1 MINNLHQLRSTLS
14 LYPGTEQRLTELAD
28 SLNKRLVGL
37 SKEQVCRILHFSM
50 IVSFKAA
57 HLLASL
63 ALAPLLPL
71 LENRDGT
78 PLSTVPGC
86 HPQVA
91 FMLKSLK
98 TFNMFTQRLWLQ
110 LVQGWILCFLLLTSC
125 CCLPPG
131 CSSPLSTESK
141 SPSMPSRASM
151 RSICN
156 CTRRCK
162 ILLTVSK
169 WVFCLGLLSRLPHFC
184 KYKGEICCA

>member
-1 MINNLHQLRSTLS
+1 MQNPPFCHDCFLLGCPLACIFGSCTSSPTL
-14 LYPGTEQRLTELAD
+14 GEQGR
-28 SLNKRLVGL
+28 N
-37 SKEQVCRILHFSM
+37 
-50 IVSFKAA
+50 
-57 HLLASL
+57 
-63 ALAPLLPL
+63 
-71 LENRDGT
+71 T
-78 PLSTVPGC
+78 PLNCARLSSSGGFHAQIFEDFLTC
-86 HPQVA
+86 
-91 FMLKSLK
+91 
-98 TFNMFTQRLWLQ
+98 FTQRLWLQ